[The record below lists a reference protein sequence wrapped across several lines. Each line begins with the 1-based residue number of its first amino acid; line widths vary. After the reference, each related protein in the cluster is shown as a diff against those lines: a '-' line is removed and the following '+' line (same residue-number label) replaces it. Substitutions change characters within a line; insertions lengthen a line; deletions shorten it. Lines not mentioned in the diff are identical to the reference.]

1 MIPILYEGNE
11 TQFLTNGIGRLSSAT
26 SCTVEENLN
35 GPYELTM
42 EYPMTGIHYEELQ
55 VDRIISAVPFDG
67 GDPQPFRIYSIER
80 NLDGTVEVR
89 AEHISYLL
97 NKIVVMPFQAT
108 SCADALSKLKTNAA
122 NNCPFTFTTT
132 KTVVKDFKVTTP
144 QPIRGLLG
152 GQEGSILD
160 VYGKGEYEFDKF
172 AVKLWTNRGADHG
185 VTLRYGKNIT
195 ELVRDSDITNAY
207 TGIVPYWYTE
217 ESGIV
222 VLPEGVVWSEHR
234 DAFAYDIVKPV
245 DFSSNWENPP
255 TAAQLRARAE
265 EYVENNEG
273 WKLSDNIKVSFVAL
287 WQTEEYKNIAVLE
300 RVHMGDTVTVVYE
313 ALGVEASAEVNK
325 TVWNVLLDRYD
336 EIELGSAKNTLAQAI
351 AEPIL
356 EEVPTS
362 SDMERAI
369 ANGTK
374 LISGGLGGYVYMK
387 PNASGHPEEILIM
400 DNPDYTQATK
410 LWRLN
415 KNGIAYSNTGYNGT
429 YKQAWTMDG
438 GFYTDWVTTGKMTA
452 SLITTGQI
460 VGQTSNSMT
469 IDVDDGT
476 ITLGNSN
483 KLRIS
488 AGNLKLDS
496 SGNLEITGKITATSG
511 YIGGTSGFTIT
522 STKLYNGKDTLN
534 GTASGVYIGTNGIS
548 VGAFD
553 GGKADATGFRVS
565 SGGVMT
571 VGGIKFFTG
580 SGTAVSSYGLWAK
593 NGGTHI
599 GSGGA
604 CDFNSEG
611 DGTENKR
618 NYLRNGTSLLG
629 GVSVSGGISLSGDLN
644 FDTSHG
650 YNIRGVD
657 EISASGTIYS
667 SGRVESY
674 YGKFTTC
681 QADNFVPSDRRIK
694 EDIEPLEHS
703 SEFIEAIEP
712 VRFKYKD
719 RDGYHHGFIAQN
731 IQEALQDDC
740 NIVITDDDGM
750 YAVNYNEITAD
761 LVAVVQKQQRQIAEL
776 ETRLKAVETM
786 LEGDGK

>member
-42 EYPMTGIHYEELQ
+42 EYPMTGIHYEDLQ

-80 NLDGTVEVR
+80 NLNGTVEVR

-97 NKIVVMPFQAT
+97 NKVVVMPFEAS
-108 SCADALSKLKTNAA
+108 SCANALSALATNAA
-122 NNCPFTFTTT
+122 NTCPFTFSTT

-172 AVKLWTNRGADHG
+172 SVKLWTNRGADHG

-207 TGIVPYWYTE
+207 TGIVPFWYTE

-287 WQTEEYKNIAVLE
+287 WQTEEYKDIAVLE

-325 TVWNVLLDRYD
+325 TVYNVLLDRYD

-351 AEPIL
+351 AEPIM

-374 LISGGLGGYVYMK
+374 LIIGGLGGYIYMK
-387 PNASGHPEEILIM
+387 PNASGQPEEILIM
-400 DNPDYTQATK
+400 NNPDYTQATK

-438 GFYTDWVTTGKMTA
+438 AFYTDWVVAG
-452 SLITTGQI
+452 
-460 VGQTSNSMT
+460 SM
-469 IDVDDGT
+469 
-476 ITLGNSN
+476 
-483 KLRIS
+483 S
-488 AGNLKLDS
+488 ANLLK
-496 SGNLEITGKITATSG
+496 TGKITGQSTGSTME
-511 YIGGTSGFTIT
+511 IDIDGGTISCGDKELKVNASNF
-522 STKLYNGKDTLN
+522 KLKANGDCEMTGKV
-534 GTASGVYIGTNGIS
+534 TASSGQIGDCTIGDGLQYGKTSYTDPVAGMYLGPDGFAVGKNGQY
-548 VGAFD
+548 
-553 GGKADATGFRVS
+553 TGFRVKAD
-565 SGGVMT
+565 GT
-571 VGGIKFFTG
+571 PIANYLKFIDNAG
-580 SGTAVSSYGLWAK
+580 HESSYGFWCDSYGRIK
-593 NGGTHI
+593 
-599 GSGGA
+599 SGGPIWV
-604 CDFNSEG
+604 NEEHSSIG
-611 DGTENKR
+611 GGNYIQSPSIIDGYQR
-618 NYLRNGTSLLG
+618 L
-629 GVSVSGGISLSGDLN
+629 D
-644 FDTSHG
+644 
-650 YNIRGVD
+650 
-657 EISASGTIYS
+657 
-667 SGRVESY
+667 
-674 YGKFTTC
+674 
-681 QADNFVPSDRRIK
+681 SDRRVKKNIRYMSMDECTDFILALK
-694 EDIEPLEHS
+694 PVEY
-703 SEFIEAIEP
+703 EFNDERQAEAP
-712 VRFKYKD
+712 DYWRGVR
-719 RDGYHHGFIAQN
+719 HGFIAQDVVEVLGD
-731 IQEALQDDC
+731 EAE
-740 NIVITDDDGM
+740 NRAIVNKNWQGFYEFKYD
-750 YAVNYNEITAD
+750 ELTAD
-761 LVAVVQKQQRQIAEL
+761 LVGICQKQQQRINDL
-776 ETRLKAVETM
+776 EQRLASIEAL

>member
-42 EYPMTGIHYEELQ
+42 EYPMTGIHYEDLQ

-67 GDPQPFRIYSIER
+67 GDPQPFQIYSIER
-80 NLDGTVEVR
+80 NLNGTVEVR

-97 NKIVVMPFQAT
+97 NKIVVMPFEAN
-108 SCADALSKLKTNAA
+108 SCANTLSALATNAA
-122 NNCPFTFTTT
+122 NTCPFTFSTT

-172 AVKLWTNRGADHG
+172 SVKLWTNRGADHG

-287 WQTEEYKNIAVLE
+287 WQTEEYKDIAVLE

-369 ANGTK
+369 ANGTR

-387 PNASGHPEEILIM
+387 PNATGHPEEILIM

-438 GFYTDWVTTGKMTA
+438 AFYTDWVVAG
-452 SLITTGQI
+452 
-460 VGQTSNSMT
+460 SM
-469 IDVDDGT
+469 
-476 ITLGNSN
+476 
-483 KLRIS
+483 S
-488 AGNLKLDS
+488 ANLLK
-496 SGNLEITGKITATSG
+496 TGKITGQSTGSAME
-511 YIGGTSGFTIT
+511 IDIDGGTISCGDKELKVNATNF
-522 STKLYNGKDTLN
+522 KLKANGDCEMAGKV
-534 GTASGVYIGTNGIS
+534 TASSGQIGDCTIGDGLQYGKTSYTDPVAGMYLGPDGFAVGKNGQY
-548 VGAFD
+548 
-553 GGKADATGFRVS
+553 TGFRVKAD
-565 SGGVMT
+565 GT
-571 VGGIKFFTG
+571 PIANYLKFIDNAG
-580 SGTAVSSYGLWAK
+580 HESSYGFWCDSYGRIK
-593 NGGTHI
+593 
-599 GSGGA
+599 SGGPIWV
-604 CDFNSEG
+604 NEEHSSIG
-611 DGTENKR
+611 GGNYIQSPSIIDGYQR
-618 NYLRNGTSLLG
+618 L
-629 GVSVSGGISLSGDLN
+629 D
-644 FDTSHG
+644 
-650 YNIRGVD
+650 
-657 EISASGTIYS
+657 
-667 SGRVESY
+667 
-674 YGKFTTC
+674 
-681 QADNFVPSDRRIK
+681 SDRRVKKNIRYMSMDECTDFILALK
-694 EDIEPLEHS
+694 PVEY
-703 SEFIEAIEP
+703 EFNDERQAEAP
-712 VRFKYKD
+712 DYWRGVR
-719 RDGYHHGFIAQN
+719 HGFIAQDVVEVLGD
-731 IQEALQDDC
+731 EAE
-740 NIVITDDDGM
+740 NRAIVNKNWQGFYEFKYD
-750 YAVNYNEITAD
+750 ELTAD
-761 LVAVVQKQQRQIAEL
+761 LVGICQKQQQRINDL
-776 ETRLKAVETM
+776 EQRLASIEAL

>member
-42 EYPMTGIHYEELQ
+42 EYPMTGIHYEDLQ
-55 VDRIISAVPFDG
+55 VDRLIYAVPFDG

-80 NLDGTVEVR
+80 NLNGTVEVR

-97 NKIVVMPFQAT
+97 NKIVVMPFEAS
-108 SCADALSKLKTNAA
+108 SCANALSALATNAA
-122 NNCPFTFTTT
+122 NYCPFTFSTT
-132 KTVVKDFKVTTP
+132 KTVVKDFKVETP
-144 QPIRGLLG
+144 QAIRGLLG
-152 GQEGSILD
+152 GQQGSILD
-160 VYGKGEYEFDKF
+160 VYGKGEYEFDGF
-172 AVKLWTNRGADHG
+172 DVKLWTNRGADHG

-207 TGIVPYWYTE
+207 TGIVPYWYSE

-273 WKLSDNIKVSFVAL
+273 WKLNDNIKVSFVAL
-287 WQTEEYKNIAVLE
+287 WQTEEYKDIAVLE

-313 ALGVEASAEVNK
+313 ALCVEASAEVNK

-336 EIELGSAKNTLAQAI
+336 EIELGSAKNTLAQTI

-387 PNASGHPEEILIM
+387 PNATGHPEEILIM

-438 GFYTDWVTTGKMTA
+438 AFYTDWVVAG
-452 SLITTGQI
+452 
-460 VGQTSNSMT
+460 SM
-469 IDVDDGT
+469 
-476 ITLGNSN
+476 
-483 KLRIS
+483 S
-488 AGNLKLDS
+488 ANLLK
-496 SGNLEITGKITATSG
+496 TGKITGQSTGSAME
-511 YIGGTSGFTIT
+511 IDIDGGTISCGDRELKVNATNFKLKANGDCEMSG
-522 STKLYNGKDTLN
+522 KV
-534 GTASGVYIGTNGIS
+534 TASSGQIGDCTIGDGLQYGKTSIDDVAAGVYFGPDGFAVGQRGTY
-548 VGAFD
+548 
-553 GGKADATGFRVS
+553 TGFKVAADGTPLS
-565 SGGVMT
+565 NYLAFMNDSGGR
-571 VGGIKFFTG
+571 
-580 SGTAVSSYGLWAK
+580 SNYGLWCDGNAR
-593 NGGTHI
+593 I
-599 GSGGA
+599 ASGGA
-604 CDFNSEG
+604 LNINTESHQENYIHG
-611 DGTENKR
+611 PSIIDGYQR
-618 NYLRNGTSLLG
+618 
-629 GVSVSGGISLSGDLN
+629 LN
-644 FDTSHG
+644 
-650 YNIRGVD
+650 
-657 EISASGTIYS
+657 
-667 SGRVESY
+667 
-674 YGKFTTC
+674 
-681 QADNFVPSDRRIK
+681 SDRRQKKNIRYLTPEESTDFILALK
-694 EDIEPLEHS
+694 PCEF
-703 SEFIEAIEP
+703 EFIDEMQKEQYWQG
-712 VRFKYKD
+712 VR
-719 RDGYHHGFIAQN
+719 HGFIAQDVREVLGEE
-731 IQEALQDDC
+731 EAERRAIATG
-740 NIVITDDDGM
+740 NTWDGM
-750 YAVNYNEITAD
+750 YELKYDELTAD
-761 LVAVVQKQQRQIAEL
+761 LVGICQKQQQRINDL
-776 ETRLKAVETM
+776 EQRLASIEAL